1 MMKTSLVCLLAVWIG
16 VTSAFDRCRAE
27 TVAVDPARCAIVL
40 PTDARRQDQDA
51 AQELQKHL
59 GLISGRT
66 IPVVS
71 NEVDRAAGAYLFQM
85 GIVPSDDT
93 KPLASQESR
102 WVITPTAAYF
112 YGDKTGYGN
121 GGLYAVYTFLE
132 DQLGV
137 HWIEPGDRG
146 IVFKPASS
154 FHLRTGAFQ
163 WIPKLMFRKIRQGE
177 ARVAKSI
184 SPLPPAY
191 KDYEEFQPTLEAFN
205 QFANDVRRWQIRM
218 RMDGHRP
225 GGAHAFS
232 TWWKRY
238 GKTHPEYFAL
248 NKFGKREPVPLPDAA
263 RTEEFVKIC
272 PSNPG
277 VVRQIIENWLPSKG
291 HDQYVNAGIN
301 DGAENFCACEN
312 CRKLDVVKEGE
323 KPFTHLTDRYVYL
336 ANAVAREARKHRADA
351 RVTIYA
357 YLTTLYPP
365 RQQKLEPNV
374 VVQVVPYVDPLDPKV
389 AEDLFGGWKKAG
401 ATMLAL
407 RPNYHTKYL
416 TSVLPVGVEKQMF
429 DVFQV
434 AVRNGC
440 VSADYDSL
448 VNNWPV
454 TAISDYILAKAM
466 MDPSQP
472 FEHWLDEF
480 CSGYG
485 AAAADVKQ
493 YYDYWRNELWE
504 KRFRPNLV
512 KICEKG
518 GSGDFVRGLLWSL
531 GDYYRDADF
540 DATDAILKKAA
551 ARKLA
556 PAEQRRLDELLLV
569 NQHARLMVRAI
580 AASPMDK
587 SEHAAALLAFRKKH
601 KDDLNL
607 QWVGVFA
614 VEMGNGDLAGM
625 NVSKEMKDYLKP
637 WLPTELHWRFKLDP
651 DNRGEKEQWQAKAW
665 KDTADWENLRTDRFW
680 ERQFNFDEVNTLS
693 AATAKVLGDY
703 DGIAWYMTEQSVPA
717 DWKGRKIFLRFGA
730 VDESC
735 WVYLNGALAGEH
747 LYKNKNDWKTPF
759 EIRIDPLIDWSA
771 EKQRITV
778 RVEDRG
784 GVGGIWRPV
793 WLVSK
798 KP

>member
-40 PTDARRQDQDA
+40 PADARRQDQDA

-85 GIVPSDDT
+85 GIVPPDDT

-132 DQLGV
+132 DQLGI

-163 WIPKLMFRKIRQGE
+163 WIPKLMFRKIRQGD
-177 ARVAKSI
+177 ARVLKEMP
-184 SPLPPAY
+184 PLPPAY

-263 RTEEFVKIC
+263 HTEEFVKIC
-272 PSNPG
+272 PSNPD

-291 HDQYVNAGIN
+291 HDQYVDAGIN

-365 RQQKLEPNV
+365 RQQKIEPNV

-389 AEDLFGGWKKAG
+389 ADDLFGGWKKAG

-556 PAEQRRLDELLLV
+556 EPQRKLVEELVLAHRGARLLV
-569 NQHARLMVRAI
+569 
-580 AASPMDK
+580 
-587 SEHAAALLAFRKKH
+587 AAATTPGADKFAHSLQLIAFREQH
-601 KDDLNL
+601 HRP
-607 QWVGVFA
+607 GVFNWLSA
-614 VEMGNGDLAGM
+614 YASESRFGDASGAKIAYRLRTYPLPWIATGLA
-625 NVSKEMKDYLKP
+625 
-637 WLPTELHWRFKLDP
+637 WWFKLDP
-651 DNRGEKEQWQAKAW
+651 NDVGLKEKWQEKPWAEISKW
-665 KDTADWENLRTDRFW
+665 DLLRTDFYWDNPYRS
-680 ERQFNFDEVNTLS
+680 ETDPALVEKVVN
-693 AATAKVLGDY
+693 Y
-703 DGIAWYMTEQSVPA
+703 DGIAWYAVRQTIPPEM
-717 DWKGRKIFLRFGA
+717 KGRKILLYFGA
-730 VDESC
+730 VGGSC
-735 WVYLNGALAGEH
+735 QVYVNGKLAGAHPSQKPGDKHE
-747 LYKNKNDWKTPF
+747 PF
-759 EIRIDPLIDWSA
+759 TIRIDEFVDW
-771 EKQRITV
+771 ERTEQTITV
-778 RVEDRG
+778 RIEDRSEL
-784 GVGGIWRPV
+784 GGIGKRV
-793 WLVSK
+793 WLVSQK
-798 KP
+798 